1 MTIEELIK
9 KLETFPPEDRLR
21 FYCPKN
27 KTYYYVYGFTEV
39 DKIIFILLLPTIT
52 NIFGSKNYISWKQR
66 IPYCIAIDYLKNV
79 TLTNVDPDPNIIFI
93 YENQLFVPL

>member
-27 KTYYYVYGFTEV
+27 KTYYYVYGLTEV
-39 DKIIFILLLPTIT
+39 DKIIFILLLPTQ
-52 NIFGSKNYISWKQR
+52 G
-66 IPYCIAIDYLKNV
+66 IPYCTAIKRLKCI
-79 TLTNVDPDPNIIFI
+79 LTNVDQDPNIIFI
-93 YENQLFVPL
+93 YENQFFAPL